1 MMKPNP
7 VQKRA
12 MDPTMRPP
20 PGYALTQP
28 KGKYPWEKPAQYADP
43 NEAVSALIDKM
54 EQPENREQYLKLM
67 LAGFAVED
75 IVNSIA
81 ISGFMQ
87 GKVSVD
93 TAELIKG
100 PIGIYLMAMAD
111 ENNIPAKMMATESG
125 SPEVDNGMDD
135 YALLEIMKKRNPTL
149 HRKMVAAG
157 KEYAAAYRDEE
168 SKLTERRGGSFLGS
182 PPPMMEQE
190 EMPLEQEGEQE

>member
-1 MMKPNP
+1 MMKPQP
-7 VQKRA
+7 MQKRA

-43 NEAVSALIDKM
+43 NEAVSALIDQM
-54 EQPENREQYLKLM
+54 EQPEVRSRYIKLM

-125 SPEVDNGMDD
+125 APEIDDGLDD

-168 SKLTERRGGSFLGS
+168 ARIMERENGSFLGA
-182 PPPMMEQE
+182 PPPMMQEE
-190 EMPLEQEGEQE
+190 EMPMEEGEQE

>member
-1 MMKPNP
+1 MMKPKP
-7 VQKRA
+7 MQKRA

-54 EQPENREQYLKLM
+54 EQPENRDRYLKLM

-75 IVNSIA
+75 IVNTIA

-125 SPEVDNGMDD
+125 APEIDDGMDD
-135 YALLEIMKKRNPTL
+135 FALLEIMKKRNPQL

-157 KEYAAAYRDEE
+157 KEYAAAYREE
-168 SKLTERRGGSFLGS
+168 EAKIMEREQGSFLGMS
-182 PPPMMEQE
+182 APPQQPMPTED
-190 EMPLEQEGEQE
+190 EGELE